1 MKAFISG
8 DVIVGYQ
15 IEYQSMYI
23 VPSVIRR
30 RAANKDKETFSQSED
45 EINKMLNYYR
55 LRSKPNEIVQPAGN
69 VLPSSKSSIGSH
81 LIENPS
87 CGDSYDPSCSK
98 ILVNGRSKYHVDVLE
113 GVFISTL
120 KPNLCNC
127 LFVYYGKIT
136 KRSSTITKRNSFS

>member
-45 EINKMLNYYR
+45 GINKMLNYYR

-87 CGDSYDPSCSK
+87 CSDSYDPSCFK
-98 ILVNGRSKYHVDVLE
+98 VLANGRSKYHVDVLE
-113 GVFISTL
+113 GMFISTL
-120 KPNLCNC
+120 KPNLCKQKE
-127 LFVYYGKIT
+127 FVYNLKIF
-136 KRSSTITKRNSFS
+136 KN

>member
-1 MKAFISG
+1 
-8 DVIVGYQ
+8 
-15 IEYQSMYI
+15 MYI

-45 EINKMLNYYR
+45 GINKMLNYYR

-87 CGDSYDPSCSK
+87 CSDSYDPSCFK
-98 ILVNGRSKYHVDVLE
+98 VLANGRSKYHVDVLE
-113 GVFISTL
+113 GMFISTL
-120 KPNLCNC
+120 KPNLCKQKE
-127 LFVYYGKIT
+127 FV
-136 KRSSTITKRNSFS
+136 